1 MSIQRLRLVL
11 LIGLAA
17 IVLGVASTFALAAVG
32 PGTRNAGSGASIKA
46 YPYVARSCEVPALPG
61 TVVNVTLADMPGSMM
76 GPGTM
81 GPGMMDPGWNRSYGP
96 GTMGPGMM
104 GPGMI
109 GPGPGGQFGPGAPN
123 QGYPWPGM
131 RMMSILI
138 DPATVP
144 AGQVSFRVLNTGVWI
159 HELTVLPLGPG
170 ENLGQRRIGTNNQV
184 DESASL
190 GHVEASCGADEGDG
204 LVPGAVGW
212 TTITLK
218 PGRYELICNIAGHY
232 WAGMYTELTVTG

>member
-17 IVLGVASTFALAAVG
+17 IVLGAASTFALAAVG

-46 YPYVARSCEVPALPG
+46 YPYVARPCEVPALPG
-61 TVVNVTLADMPGSMM
+61 TVVNVTLTDMPGSMM
-76 GPGTM
+76 GPG
-81 GPGMMDPGWNRSYGP
+81 
-96 GTMGPGMM
+96 MM
-104 GPGMI
+104 GPRMI

-159 HELTVLPLGPG
+159 HELTVLPLGSG

-184 DESASL
+184 DGSASL

-204 LVPGAVGW
+204 LVRGAVGW

-218 PGRYELICNIAGHY
+218 PGRYELICNIAGHH

>member
-1 MSIQRLRLVL
+1 
-11 LIGLAA
+11 
-17 IVLGVASTFALAAVG
+17 
-32 PGTRNAGSGASIKA
+32 
-46 YPYVARSCEVPALPG
+46 VPALPG
-61 TVVNVTLADMPGSMM
+61 TVVNVTLTDMPGSMM

-81 GPGMMDPGWNRSYGP
+81 GPGMMMGPGWNRAYGP
-96 GTMGPGMM
+96 GTMGPG
-104 GPGMI
+104 
-109 GPGPGGQFGPGAPN
+109 PGGQYAPGAPA

-138 DPATVP
+138 DPTTVP
-144 AGQVSFRVLNTGVWI
+144 AGEVSFRVLNTGVWI
-159 HELTVLPLGPG
+159 HELTVLPLGAG
-170 ENLGQRRIGTNNQV
+170 ENLGQRRIGTDNKV

-204 LVPGAVGW
+204 IAPGAVGW

>member
-1 MSIQRLRLVL
+1 
-11 LIGLAA
+11 
-17 IVLGVASTFALAAVG
+17 
-32 PGTRNAGSGASIKA
+32 
-46 YPYVARSCEVPALPG
+46 
-61 TVVNVTLADMPGSMM
+61 MM
-76 GPGTM
+76 GP
-81 GPGMMDPGWNRSYGP
+81 R
-96 GTMGPGMM
+96 
-104 GPGMI
+104 MI

-159 HELTVLPLGPG
+159 HELTVLPLGSG

-184 DESASL
+184 DGSASL

>member
-1 MSIQRLRLVL
+1 MSAMSTQRLRLVL

-17 IVLGVASTFALAAVG
+17 IVLGVASTFALAAVRPSTLNAG
-32 PGTRNAGSGASIKA
+32 PGAAIKA

-61 TVVNVTLADMPGSMM
+61 TVVNVTLTDEPGSMM

-81 GPGMMDPGWNRSYGP
+81 G
-96 GTMGPGMM
+96 TGMM

-109 GPGPGGQFGPGAPN
+109 GPGPGGQYGPGAPN

-144 AGQVSFRVLNTGVWI
+144 AGQVPFRVVNTGVWI
-159 HELTVLPLGPG
+159 HELTVLPLDPG

-204 LVPGAVGW
+204 LVPGAVGR

-232 WAGMYTELTVTG
+232 WAGMYTELTITG

>member
-1 MSIQRLRLVL
+1 MR
-11 LIGLAA
+11 
-17 IVLGVASTFALAAVG
+17 
-32 PGTRNAGSGASIKA
+32 P
-46 YPYVARSCEVPALPG
+46 YPYAPQSCEVPALPG
-61 TVVNVTLADMPGSMM
+61 TVVNVTLTDMPGSMM

-81 GPGMMDPGWNRSYGP
+81 GPGMMGP
-96 GTMGPGMM
+96 GMMGPGMM
-104 GPGMI
+104 GPGMMGPGMM
-109 GPGPGGQFGPGAPN
+109 GPGPGGQYSPGAPN

-138 DPATVP
+138 DPTSVP
-144 AGQVSFRVLNTGVWI
+144 AGEVSFRVLNTGVWI
-159 HELTVLPLGPG
+159 HELAVLPLGQG
-170 ENLGQRRIGTNNQV
+170 ENLGQRRIGTDNKV

-204 LVPGAVGW
+204 IAPGAVGW
-212 TTITLK
+212 TTVTLK

>member
-46 YPYVARSCEVPALPG
+46 YPYVARPCEVPALPG
-61 TVVNVTLADMPGSMM
+61 TVVNVTLTDMPGSMM
-76 GPGTM
+76 GPG
-81 GPGMMDPGWNRSYGP
+81 
-96 GTMGPGMM
+96 MM
-104 GPGMI
+104 GPRMI

-159 HELTVLPLGPG
+159 HELTVLPLGSG

-190 GHVEASCGADEGDG
+190 GHVEASCGADECDG
-204 LVPGAVGW
+204 LVRGAVGW

>member
-1 MSIQRLRLVL
+1 VSAVSTQRLRLVL

-17 IVLGVASTFALAAVG
+17 VVLGVASTFALAAVG
-32 PGTRNAGSGASIKA
+32 PGARNAGPGAPIRP
-46 YPYVARSCEVPALPG
+46 YPYVAQSCEVPALPG
-61 TVVNVTLADMPGSMM
+61 TVVNVTLTDMPGSMM

-81 GPGMMDPGWNRSYGP
+81 GPGVM
-96 GTMGPGMM
+96 MGPGMM
-104 GPGMI
+104 GPGMM
-109 GPGPGGQFGPGAPN
+109 GPGPGGQYSPGAPN

-138 DPATVP
+138 DPTTVR
-144 AGQVSFRVLNTGVWI
+144 AGEVSFRVLNTGVWI

-184 DESASL
+184 DELASL

-204 LVPGAVGW
+204 IVPGAVGW

>member
-32 PGTRNAGSGASIKA
+32 LGTRNAGSGASIKA

-96 GTMGPGMM
+96 GTMGPGTTAA
-104 GPGMI
+104 GMI
-109 GPGPGGQFGPGAPN
+109 GTGLSGQ
-123 QGYPWPGM
+123 
-131 RMMSILI
+131 
-138 DPATVP
+138 
-144 AGQVSFRVLNTGVWI
+144 
-159 HELTVLPLGPG
+159 
-170 ENLGQRRIGTNNQV
+170 
-184 DESASL
+184 
-190 GHVEASCGADEGDG
+190 
-204 LVPGAVGW
+204 
-212 TTITLK
+212 
-218 PGRYELICNIAGHY
+218 
-232 WAGMYTELTVTG
+232 WARAC

>member
-1 MSIQRLRLVL
+1 MANSARRAESGIP
-11 LIGLAA
+11 
-17 IVLGVASTFALAAVG
+17 VAG
-32 PGTRNAGSGASIKA
+32 H
-46 YPYVARSCEVPALPG
+46 
-61 TVVNVTLADMPGSMM
+61 AD
-76 GPGTM
+76 
-81 GPGMMDPGWNRSYGP
+81 DD
-96 GTMGPGMM
+96 
-104 GPGMI
+104 
-109 GPGPGGQFGPGAPN
+109 
-123 QGYPWPGM
+123 
-131 RMMSILI
+131 ILI

-159 HELTVLPLGPG
+159 HELTVLPLGSG

-184 DESASL
+184 DGSASL

-218 PGRYELICNIAGHY
+218 PGRDQLICNIARHY

>member
-46 YPYVARSCEVPALPG
+46 YPYVARPCEVPALPG
-61 TVVNVTLADMPGSMM
+61 TVVNVTLTDMPGSMM
-76 GPGTM
+76 
-81 GPGMMDPGWNRSYGP
+81 GP

>member
-17 IVLGVASTFALAAVG
+17 IVLGAASTFALAAVG

-46 YPYVARSCEVPALPG
+46 YPYVARPCEVPALPG
-61 TVVNVTLADMPGSMM
+61 TVVNVTLTDMPGSMM
-76 GPGTM
+76 GPG
-81 GPGMMDPGWNRSYGP
+81 
-96 GTMGPGMM
+96 MM
-104 GPGMI
+104 GPRMI